1 MSDVTVAPPSAPSS
15 TPASSPAPAP
25 AANETP
31 INQNPI
37 NTSNPVGSQA
47 PERVGSDKP
56 RAEGRRDAVRAAFE
70 RATKM
75 QDAGEKAAPRRPQ
88 AAEKAP
94 AADAKPGHN
103 QPPEDTPKL
112 DLKKRPEDQ
121 PQPRDRGRFAA
132 KARPEAADGDA
143 PQQRP
148 ADGSPATAPAPAPA
162 RAAAQPGQ
170 PHARLPD
177 HAPYAQPL
185 QRMAESAKRD
195 WASTPETV
203 RGDVHRMHSEF
214 QKASDYYK
222 GIHEAF
228 KPVERYHRM
237 AQEHGTTLERALDNY
252 TSMEAKLRE
261 DPIAGLDVI
270 VNNLGLKAEDGQPI
284 GLRDIAYHVLSQSP
298 DQLRQ
303 LQMGNQQSAAQQ
315 QIGSLHQEIAGLK
328 SYLQQMHTRQQFTYT
343 RSAVDQFADSHP
355 RFDELGALI
364 EQELKLGFDLDT
376 AYRRA
381 ELLRPA
387 AHVPQTHTTPAQ
399 TRPADRSIHGAPDVA
414 PSNGA
419 SRPKTPSRTPRDAVQ
434 NAIKQL
440 GRAH

>member
-1 MSDVTVAPPSAPSS
+1 MSDVTVAPPSAPAN
-15 TPASSPAPAP
+15 TPAPAPAP

-31 INQNPI
+31 INQNPTNI
-37 NTSNPVGSQA
+37 PAPVGSQA
-47 PERVGSDKP
+47 PERVGGDRPAPS
-56 RAEGRRDAVRAAFE
+56 RRDAVKAAFD

-75 QDAGEKAAPRRPQ
+75 QDAGEKAAPRRAQ

-94 AADAKPGHN
+94 EADAKPGHN

-112 DLKKRPEDQ
+112 DLKKRPADQEQ

-132 KARPEAADGDA
+132 KPRDAVTNEAPDVATNRAGNVA
-143 PQQRP
+143 PGQ
-148 ADGSPATAPAPAPA
+148 
-162 RAAAQPGQ
+162 QPGQ
-170 PHARLPD
+170 QPAAPPAKQLPD
-177 HAPYAQPL
+177 HAPFPKPL
-185 QRMAESAKRD
+185 ARMAESAKRD
-195 WASTPETV
+195 WAATPETV

-214 QKASDYYK
+214 SKAADYYK

-228 KPVERYHRM
+228 KPIERYHRM
-237 AQEHGTTLERALDNY
+237 AQEHGTTLEKALDNY
-252 TSMEAKLRE
+252 TSMESKLRE
-261 DPIAGLDVI
+261 DPVAGLDVI
-270 VNNLGLKAEDGQPI
+270 VNNLGLRTPDGQAI

-298 DQLRQ
+298 EQLRQ
-303 LQMGNQQSAAQQ
+303 LQMGNQQSAASQ
-315 QIGSLHQEIAGLK
+315 QIGALHQEIAGLK
-328 SYLQQMHTRQQFTYT
+328 SVLQEMHTRQQFTYT

-355 RFDELGALI
+355 RFDELGAAI

-387 AHVPQTHTTPAQ
+387 AHAPQTRTTPAQ
-399 TRPADRSIHGAPDVA
+399 TRPADKSIAGAPDVA

-434 NAIKQL
+434 KAIQQL